1 MSDEDTSNKKM
12 SVKLT
17 KRMKPSNSNE
27 DLRANENITDR
38 LSAL

>member
-1 MSDEDTSNKKM
+1 M

-17 KRMKPSNSNE
+17 KRIKPSKSIE